1 MGIFKDQVLRT
12 FDTRKVGIV
21 EFAESSEFIGKP
33 LYPRQRVLL
42 KLMFLEELDKYEEDV
57 LDQWIRSDGGVQI
70 SPKIRERVEWLRD
83 NDYKHFPEVV
93 LVGGRRSSKGFITSI
108 AIAKKMYDT
117 WKLGDPGTYYGID
130 PDKQIYFSCVA
141 VSEEQAKKFQYADLV
156 SALVNCKALKESIG
170 KVQEK
175 TITIKTPID
184 EMNVARLKGQG
195 SIVGRDFAKLRAN
208 PLPAN
213 ADSIRGSATLAVV
226 FDEMA
231 FFESTEGNKSSA
243 EECYNAMK
251 PSLATFGRDALI
263 MCNSS
268 PYTKIGKF
276 YDKWVESLALND
288 DGSPKFPEVLSLSFP
303 SWELYRDWKVV
314 KRRPLMASP
323 DLDAEDPQY
332 EDVVDRIMEAR
343 REEEKDP
350 DAFKVERRA
359 QWAEVVSAFLN
370 PDKVDNAFRAKV
382 GDRDIKRNLQGSSYV
397 YGKYVA
403 HGDPS
408 TTTAG
413 FGFAMAHL
421 EWFDEERDEGKI
433 ETVPHVVFDFVKRW
447 SPQEYEDNTIDYL
460 QVLPEIAH
468 YLEIFR
474 PKTCT
479 FDQFNSQAAIQWLR
493 REMSTRKAS
502 EVRIFEKTASPGV
515 NYQRWDL
522 FRTALNLG
530 RVHIPP
536 DCPDSNY
543 ASLEMKFLQEKNG
556 RVEKQD
562 TGEVRTK
569 DIADCIAECTFAL
582 LSSVQGWDGKSE
594 LDGFHPSFGAQ
605 GGFSPMGRETTSMSD
620 YYRNRR
626 GHATSSRTRSA
637 HRRSRFR

>member
-1 MGIFKDQVLRT
+1 MGLLKDQIFRT
-12 FDTRKVGIV
+12 FDQKEVGIV
-21 EFAESSEFIGKP
+21 EFAESSEYIGKP
-33 LYPRQRVLL
+33 LFPRQRVFL
-42 KLMFLEELDKYEEDV
+42 KLMFLEELDGYEEDV
-57 LDQWIRSDGGVQI
+57 LDQWIRSEGDVII
-70 SPKIRERVEWLRD
+70 SPKVRERVQWLRD
-83 NDYKHFPEVV
+83 NNYKHFPEIVM
-93 LVGGRRSSKGFITSI
+93 VGGRRSSKGFLTSI
-108 AIAKKMYDT
+108 AMAKKMFDT

-156 SALVNCKALKESIG
+156 SAIINCRALKDSIG

-175 TITIKTPID
+175 TITLKTPID
-184 EMNVARLKGQG
+184 EMNVARLKGHG
-195 SIVGRDFAKLRAN
+195 SVVGRDFAKLRAN

-251 PSLATFGRDALI
+251 PSLATFGRDAMI

-276 YDKWVESLALND
+276 YEKWMESLD
-288 DGSPKFPEVLSLSFP
+288 TDSDGNARYPEILSLSFP
-303 SWELYRDWKVV
+303 SWELYRDWKKVNR
-314 KRRPLMASP
+314 KPLMASP
-323 DLDAEDPQY
+323 DLDETDPQY
-332 EDVVDRIMEAR
+332 EDVVDRIIEAR
-343 REEEKDP
+343 KEEEKDP
-350 DAFKVERRA
+350 NAFKVERRA
-359 QWAEVVSAFLN
+359 QWAEVVSAFLD
-370 PDKVDNAFRAKV
+370 PVKVDHAFRAQV
-382 GDRDIKRNLQGSSYV
+382 GDRDIKRNMQGSSYV

-408 TTTAG
+408 STTAG

-421 EWFDEERDEGKI
+421 EWFDEEVDETTIK
-433 ETVPHVVFDFVKRW
+433 TVPHVVFDFVKRW
-447 SPQEYEDNTIDYL
+447 NPQEYENNTIDYL
-460 QVLPEIAH
+460 AILPEIAH

-474 PKTCT
+474 PDTCT
-479 FDQFNSQAAIQWLR
+479 FDQFNSVAAIQWLN
-493 REMSTRKAS
+493 REMRNK
-502 EVRIFEKTASPGV
+502 RISGVKIHEKTASPGI

-522 FRTALNLG
+522 FRTAMNLG

-543 ASLEMKFLQEKNG
+543 ASLELKFLQEKSG

-562 TGEVRTK
+562 RGQVTTK

-582 LSSVQGWDGKSE
+582 LSRLQGWDGS
-594 LDGFHPSFGAQ
+594 DPFSDATSSFGAQ
-605 GGFSPMGRETTSMSD
+605 GGFSPVSRQGTMAD

-626 GHATSSRTRSA
+626 GMSMGSRTRSA
-637 HRRSRFR
+637 HRRGRFNR